1 MSMMQEFKKFVM
13 RGNVVDMAVG
23 IIIGIAFG
31 AIVTSLVNDIIM
43 PPIGV
48 LLGGVDFSGIAT
60 TVKEGAGTTPPVLV
74 KWGVFIN
81 AVINFLIVA
90 FALFMLIK
98 GMNAMKK
105 KEEVAPAAP
114 ATKACPECAMTIP
127 VNAKKCGY
135 CATVLAR

>member
-1 MSMMQEFKKFVM
+1 MSMMQEFKKFAM

-31 AIVTSLVNDIIM
+31 AIITTLVNDVIM

-48 LLGGVDFSGIAT
+48 LLGGVDFSGIVT
-60 TVKEGAGTTPPVLV
+60 TVEEGAGTTPPVLM
-74 KWGVFIN
+74 KWGVFLN
-81 AVINFLIVA
+81 AIINFLIVA
-90 FALFMLIK
+90 FVMFLVIK
-98 GMNAMKK
+98 SMNAMKK

-114 ATKACPECAMTIP
+114 TTKACPECAMTIP

-135 CATVLAR
+135 CSTLLAR